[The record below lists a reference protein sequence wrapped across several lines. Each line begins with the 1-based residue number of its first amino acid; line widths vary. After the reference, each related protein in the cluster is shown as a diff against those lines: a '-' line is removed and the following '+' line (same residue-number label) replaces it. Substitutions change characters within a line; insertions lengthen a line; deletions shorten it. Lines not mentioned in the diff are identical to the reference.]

1 MVARRQV
8 RRMLLGG
15 VLGLVGLACVA
26 IPPAFAR
33 SSVTVRTISF
43 SAPLVALGVDQA
55 AGVAVVAGGDKAR
68 RRVSLLDART
78 GAPRFGLTLTG
89 VLWAPVEI
97 GPASTLAID
106 EQNARAYVTTYAHI
120 GRYGPTRGYVNVIDT
135 QRGTLLIAVAS
146 PPASAT
152 GKSHLP
158 GRPGLPVALTVDS
171 RTGRLFVINSNLP
184 SPRPTGSMTIIDAR
198 TGSTVGEVLRGQGP
212 EPYAATTDPQTGH
225 VFVVGQI
232 TDSRGAARAP
242 AYLRLLDGS
251 DGHILRTIALPHGGD
266 EVALASHRARLILLG
281 VPNTAGEVDY
291 VTTVD
296 THNGTIVRAVP
307 LASAPYATMA
317 IDEAADRAFVAYSSG
332 ERDGGDY
339 RAAVAVL
346 DIRRG
351 ALRRIVPLWGLP
363 TRIVVDTARAH
374 VFVELQ
380 HADGT
385 RTNNAPA
392 TIAMLDARSGAVLH
406 TAVVGRNA
414 GPVVV
419 DGRAGRLFVAAAG
432 PRATDYP
439 FWPPEGNGNLSVLDT
454 ATGKVLARLPLGVDP
469 TDIEL
474 AGQPGHVVVLS
485 RGGYIPNRRSRQR
498 WATHAAPGTVSL
510 IGVVP

>member
-1 MVARRQV
+1 
-8 RRMLLGG
+8 
-15 VLGLVGLACVA
+15 
-26 IPPAFAR
+26 
-33 SSVTVRTISF
+33 VTVRTISF
-43 SAPLVALGVDQA
+43 SAPLVALGVDRA

-78 GAPRFGLTLTG
+78 GAPRFGVTLTG
-89 VLWAPVEI
+89 VLWTPVEI
-97 GPASTLAID
+97 GPASALAID

-120 GRYGPTRGYVNVIDT
+120 GPYGPTRGYVNVIDT
-135 QRGTLLIAVAS
+135 QHGTLLNTVPS
-146 PPASAT
+146 PPAGGT

-158 GRPGLPVALTVDS
+158 GRPGLPVFLTVGS
-171 RTGRLFVINSNLP
+171 HTGRLFVINSNLP
-184 SPRPTGSMTIIDAR
+184 SPRPRGSMTIIDAR
-198 TGSTVGEVLRGQGP
+198 TGSTVGEVLRSQEP
-212 EPYAATTDPQTGH
+212 QPYATTTDPQTGH
-225 VFVVGQI
+225 VFVVVQP
-232 TDSRGAARAP
+232 SNSKGAKRAP
-242 AYLRLLDGS
+242 ASLRLLDGS

-266 EVALASHRARLILLG
+266 EVALASHLDRLILLG
-281 VPNTAGEVDY
+281 VPNRAFQADY

-317 IDEAADRAFVAYSSG
+317 IDEAADRTFVAYSSG
-332 ERDGGDY
+332 ERDGGDDY

-351 ALRRIVPLWGLP
+351 AFRRIVPLRGSP
-363 TRIVVDTARAH
+363 TNIVVDTARAH

-385 RTNNAPA
+385 RTNNVPA

-419 DGRAGRLFVAAAG
+419 DGWAGRLFVAATG

-454 ATGKVLARLPLGVDP
+454 TTGKVVARIPLGVNP
-469 TDIEL
+469 TDIDL
-474 AGQPGHVVVLS
+474 TGQPGHVVVLS
-485 RGGYIPNRRSRQR
+485 RGGRIPDRRSRQR